1 MNNKTPVNKK
11 TAKAKLFA
19 VISYPFNAIKNL
31 GLKTR
36 FSISFRITL
45 QNMRLLLQYSV
56 LAVIAVIVGMILVFS
71 KNIPFSRYHDFTRSL
86 RIEETKDI
94 EEFCRTENISIRI
107 YNNKNQRVYEY
118 PDSFIAKE
126 YLPIPYAFHT
136 GQSYYLSLPYAVR
149 VGEQTYHANLY
160 IDVSF
165 YVLSGLSILKI
176 LAVSL
181 LVIILLI
188 GYRSSKVAKNLLSP
202 LRELSQTLRQISES
216 NMTSRINITD
226 CKYELK
232 EIAQSF
238 NQMMDSIEA
247 SYQKQKQFVSDASHE
262 LRTPISVIQGYAHM
276 LNRWGKNDP
285 KVMEEAIEAI
295 MEETEN
301 MKDLVEKLLFIARS
315 DKSTFQLEKT
325 PFDLSSLVSD
335 LIKEFSLIAPKKQ
348 FVFKP
353 FASPV
358 VTADKNR
365 IKEAYRIIMDNAV
378 KYTGSNGVITLSVF
392 LEGNFACVSIA
403 DNGPGIPKE
412 ELPKIFDRFYS
423 RNRGSKEAESK
434 SHGLGL
440 ALAKIIVLAH
450 GGKITVKSTL
460 NIGTEFIVKI
470 PVK

>member
-1 MNNKTPVNKK
+1 LMFVNILVP
-11 TAKAKLFA
+11 A
-19 VISYPFNAIKNL
+19 AIVGGL
-31 GLKTR
+31 GLV
-36 FSISFRITL
+36 FGIG
-45 QNMRLLLQYSV
+45 
-56 LAVIAVIVGMILVFS
+56 LAAVS
-71 KNIPFSRYHDFTRSL
+71 KKFALAANDE
-86 RIEETKDI
+86 RIEQI
-94 EEFCRTENISIRI
+94 
-107 YNNKNQRVYEY
+107 
-118 PDSFIAKE
+118 
-126 YLPIPYAFHT
+126 
-136 GQSYYLSLPYAVR
+136 
-149 VGEQTYHANLY
+149 
-160 IDVSF
+160 IDVLPGANCGACG
-165 YVLSGLSILKI
+165 YTGCVAYATAVVNEGAKTNLCTVGKDAVVKKI
-176 LAVSL
+176 
-181 LVIILLI
+181 
-188 GYRSSKVAKNLLSP
+188 SSKVAKNLLSP

-216 NMTSRINITD
+216 NMTSRINVTD